1 MTDLHL
7 ELEGI
12 EGEMVQVLP
21 DKLPDLY
28 YGEPVVLSLKMKQI
42 PERAVITGNL
52 NGHTWVNAVRLKR
65 SSHQSGLKVLFGRRM
80 IESWMDNKVLGVDK
94 ETVRKA
100 IVDLGYYY
108 HLVSQYT
115 SLVAVNVTPADKLR
129 DLEFKQQEL
138 VKEGSYLSLAKTA
151 TNSQIQIIL
160 GLLLLLLGC
169 AIGLSKG
176 RLETHQV
183 RDHP

>member
-1 MTDLHL
+1 
-7 ELEGI
+7 
-12 EGEMVQVLP
+12 
-21 DKLPDLY
+21 
-28 YGEPVVLSLKMKQI
+28 
-42 PERAVITGNL
+42 
-52 NGHTWVNAVRLKR
+52 
-65 SSHQSGLKVLFGRRM
+65 M
-80 IESWMDNKVLGVDK
+80 IESWMDNKVLGVD
-94 ETVRKA
+94 EEIVRKA

-115 SLVAVNVTPADKLR
+115 SLVAVDVTPADKLR
-129 DLEFKQQEL
+129 ELEFEQQEL

>member
-1 MTDLHL
+1 
-7 ELEGI
+7 
-12 EGEMVQVLP
+12 
-21 DKLPDLY
+21 
-28 YGEPVVLSLKMKQI
+28 MKQI

-65 SSHQSGLKVLFGRRM
+65 STHQSGLKVLFGRRM

-94 ETVRKA
+94 EIVRKA

-115 SLVAVNVTPADKLR
+115 SLVAVDVTPTDQLR
-129 DLEFKQQEL
+129 ELEFNQQEL
-138 VKEGSYLSLAKTA
+138 VKEEPYLSLAKTA
-151 TNSQIQIIL
+151 TSSQIQIII

-169 AIGLSKG
+169 VIGLRKEIVGKQNVS
-176 RLETHQV
+176 
-183 RDHP
+183 DNS

>member
-12 EGEMVQVLP
+12 EGEVAQVLP

-28 YGEPVVLSLKMKQI
+28 FGEPVVLSLKMKQI

-65 SSHQSGLKVLFGRRM
+65 SAHQSGLKVLFGRRM
-80 IESWMDNKVLGVDK
+80 IESWMDNKVLGVDPDI
-94 ETVRKA
+94 VRKA

-115 SLVAVNVTPADKLR
+115 SLVAVDVTPADKLR
-129 DLEFKQQEL
+129 ELEFNQQEL
-138 VKEGSYLSLAKTA
+138 VKNGSYLSLAQTA
-151 TNSQIQIIL
+151 TNSQIQIMI
-160 GLLLLLLGC
+160 GFLLLLLSC
-169 AIGLSKG
+169 AIWLWKWRIEKLKVSNN
-176 RLETHQV
+176 
-183 RDHP
+183 P